1 MKVKLSKLKHHPLN
15 ERIYSL
21 SGIDSLM
28 ESIKEVG
35 LLEPPTCDQFLQTI
49 SGNRRLEACK
59 RLGMK
64 EIEVHKIH
72 VNKGDEVLT
81 LIHFNRQ
88 RVKTFKEL
96 LNEYDELSKYHK
108 NKGSLKGRK
117 IRNIVS
123 EDLKVKDSL
132 LARLLFIR
140 KNRPDYIEIIDDGI
154 LTTNQA
160 YLKVRRELDE
170 NISKI
175 DSKKFK
181 TTFKSSK
188 DDFTFYKKS
197 SDKLLEIKS
206 GQLLFSFCSPPY
218 PLSIRKEQYADK
230 VVIGNEKTVEEYSE
244 NLSEHLKILYEKTH
258 IKGSCFIN
266 LGDVYNDGCLQSAP
280 HRVILK
286 LLEKTKFKLRSSIIF
301 KKSNYKPSS
310 VKNRSS
316 NSYEYVFHLV
326 KSDDYYF
333 ERALI
338 PNSEK
343 TKPSHA
349 PRHRSK
355 NTGNLFNGTSPYI
368 PNPKGK
374 NIPDYWDDDLIVT
387 SVANQSLNYGIE
399 HPAMYHPSLVTIPL
413 LQVCVLPFINS
424 IESNKIDF
432 TILDGFCGSLN
443 TFKSMKWVN
452 DTFGTNLK
460 FIGYDIK
467 KYF

>member
-21 SGIDSLM
+21 SGIESLM

-35 LLEPPTCDQFLQTI
+35 LLEPPTIDQYFQTI

-59 RLGMK
+59 RLGLT
-64 EIEVHKIH
+64 EIDVHQ
-72 VNKGDEVLT
+72 VNVKKGDEILT

-88 RVKTFKEL
+88 RIKSSQEL
-96 LNEYDELSKYHK
+96 INEYDELSKYHK
-108 NKGSLKGRK
+108 SKGDLNGRK
-117 IRNIVS
+117 VRNIVS
-123 EDLKVKDSL
+123 DDLKVKDSL
-132 LARLLFIR
+132 LARLLYI
-140 KNRPDYIEIIDDGI
+140 KKHRPDFIKLIDEGI

-160 YLKVRRELDE
+160 YLNVRRELDE
-170 NISKI
+170 SL
-175 DSKKFK
+175 SKKDNKLILSSFK
-181 TTFKSSK
+181 TSKSE
-188 DDFTFYKKS
+188 FTFYKKS
-197 SDKLLEIKS
+197 SHLLEEIS
-206 GQLLFSFCSPPY
+206 NNTLMFSFCSPPY
-218 PLSIRKEQYADK
+218 PLSIRQVHYSSK

-244 NLSEHLKILYEKTH
+244 NLSEHLKVLYEKLH
-258 IKGSCFIN
+258 PLGSCFIN
-266 LGDVYNDGCLQSAP
+266 LGDVYKDGCLQSAP

-286 LLEKTKFKLRSSIIF
+286 LLDKTKFKLRGSIIF

-310 VKNRSS
+310 VKNRNT

-338 PNSEK
+338 PNSEN

-355 NTGNLFNGTSPYI
+355 ITGGNNTGTSPYI

-374 NIPDYWDDDLIVT
+374 NIPDYWDEDLIVT

-413 LQVCVLPFINS
+413 LQVCVLPFIEKVNS
-424 IESNKIDF
+424 KEIDF

-443 TFKSMKWVN
+443 TYKSMKWVN
-452 DTFGTNLK
+452 ETYGTNLK
-460 FIGYDIK
+460 FIGYDLK